1 MAALDVLSFER
12 SEQDTIFKILS
23 SVLHIGNIYFK
34 KIHVSIYDLLLSTGI
49 YKYNNAVIKLPD
61 ITFMISSNSIGKQ
74 SFKVKKIPT
83 H

>member
-34 KIHVSIYDLLLSTGI
+34 KIHVSIYGLLLSI
-49 YKYNNAVIKLPD
+49 YKYNNAVNVIKLPD
-61 ITFMISSNSIGKQ
+61 ITFMVSSNSYWKAK
-74 SFKVKKIPT
+74 F
-83 H
+83 

>member
-34 KIHVSIYDLLLSTGI
+34 KIHVSIYGLLLSTGI

-61 ITFMISSNSIGKQ
+61 ITFMISSNSYWKAK
-74 SFKVKKIPT
+74 F
-83 H
+83 

>member
-34 KIHVSIYDLLLSTGI
+34 KIHVSIYGLLLSI

-61 ITFMISSNSIGKQ
+61 ITLMISSNSYWKAK
-74 SFKVKKIPT
+74 F
-83 H
+83 

>member
-34 KIHVSIYDLLLSTGI
+34 KIHVSIYGLLLSI
-49 YKYNNAVIKLPD
+49 YKYNNVVIKLSD
-61 ITFMISSNSIGKQ
+61 ITFMISSNSYWKAK
-74 SFKVKKIPT
+74 F
-83 H
+83 

>member
-34 KIHVSIYDLLLSTGI
+34 KIHVFIYALLLSI
-49 YKYNNAVIKLPD
+49 SKFNSAVIKLPD
-61 ITFMISSNSIGKQ
+61 ITFMMVLNSWWNAK
-74 SFKVKKIPT
+74 F
-83 H
+83 